1 MGSHSLMFVD
11 DEPDLLA
18 FYRQVFA
25 RDYDVATFSGGREA
39 LSHLQ
44 ENPGYAAIVS
54 DFSMPGMDGIEFLS
68 LAADAAPQAVRIM
81 LTGYASEE
89 TAINAVNRG
98 DIFKFLRKPTRIAEF
113 SAAVRAAVQR
123 HELETAERDLL
134 EKTLRGSIEMLTEA
148 LSLANPLIFGR
159 SSQLKEDMAD
169 LAQRMR
175 VDFSWELEA
184 AAMLCELGLLT
195 QPDSVIQKIVRHEP
209 MTALEERE
217 SHAQAGIG
225 ANLVRKVPR
234 LEPVADCILYQY
246 RNYDGTGYPEDASLA
261 GDDIPV
267 GARMLRVL
275 KDLRG
280 SVEVGRDRADVIE
293 EMRHQAR
300 RYDHHIVSALKAA
313 GDAQPISQTVTISV
327 FSLQNGAILADDVF
341 GRSGS
346 LIMREGQE
354 ISPYLAEKLH
364 HFADAGEIPRDI
376 RIYARRTR
384 PVAASAGDDP
394 TSASQT
400 NAPEEPHG

>member
-1 MGSHSLMFVD
+1 MASHKLLFVD

-18 FYRQVFA
+18 FYRQVFE
-25 RDYDVATFSGGREA
+25 RDFEVATFGGGREA
-39 LSHLQ
+39 LRHLQ
-44 ENPGYAAIVS
+44 EDPGYAAIVS
-54 DFSMPGMDGIEFLS
+54 DFSMPGMDGIEFL
-68 LAADAAPQAVRIM
+68 AAAREVAPQATRIM
-81 LTGYASEE
+81 LTGFASED
-89 TAINAVNRG
+89 TAISAVNRG

-113 SAAVRAAVQR
+113 SGAVRAAVQR
-123 HELETAERDLL
+123 YELEAAERDLL

-159 SSQLKEDMAD
+159 SSRLREDMAD

-175 VDFSWELEA
+175 LDSTWELEA

-195 QPDSVIQKIVRHEP
+195 QSDSVIQKIVRHDA
-209 MTALEERE
+209 MTQAEETE

-234 LEPVADCILYQY
+234 LEPVADAILYQY
-246 RNYDGTGYPEDASLA
+246 RNYDGTGYPEDSALA

-275 KDLRG
+275 KDLRR
-280 SVEVGRDRADVIE
+280 SVETGRDRNAVLD

-300 RYDHHIVSALKAA
+300 TYDHRIVDALRAA
-313 GDAQPISQTVTISV
+313 GTPQPLTQTLTISV
-327 FSLQNGAILADDVF
+327 FSLQNGSILAEDVF

-364 HFADAGEIPRDI
+364 HFADAGEIARDV
-376 RIYARRTR
+376 RIYAQRLK
-384 PVAASAGDDP
+384 PAADEGPDSDDAQPP
-394 TSASQT
+394 TGE
-400 NAPEEPHG
+400 NHG